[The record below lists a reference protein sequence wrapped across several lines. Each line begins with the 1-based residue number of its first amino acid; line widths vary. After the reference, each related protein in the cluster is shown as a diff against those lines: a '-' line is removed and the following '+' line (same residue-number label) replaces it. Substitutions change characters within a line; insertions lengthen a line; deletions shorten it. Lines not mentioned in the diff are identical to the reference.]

1 MTRMTSKQRAYL
13 RSLAN
18 TLQPIVYVGK
28 GGLSATIEKQA
39 DDALTAR
46 ELIKGKVL
54 ENAPDTA
61 REAAEQ
67 LAQAVS
73 AEVVQVIGRVF
84 VLYRRNEEEP
94 QITLPRAR

>member
-1 MTRMTSKQRAYL
+1 MTSKQRAYL

-18 TLQPIVYVGK
+18 PLQPIVYVGK
-28 GGLSATIEKQA
+28 GGLSDTIEKQT

-54 ENAPDTA
+54 ENAPDTT

-67 LAQAVS
+67 LAQAVH

-84 VLYRRNEEEP
+84 VLYRRNDKEP
-94 QITLPRAR
+94 KITLPRAK

>member
-1 MTRMTSKQRAYL
+1 MTSKQRAYL

-18 TLQPIVYVGK
+18 TMQPIVYVGK
-28 GGLSATIEKQA
+28 GGLADTIEKQT

-54 ENAPDTA
+54 EAAPDTA
-61 REAAEQ
+61 RNIAEA
-67 LAQAVS
+67 LAFAVS

-84 VLYRRNEEEP
+84 VLYRRNDENP
-94 QITLPRAR
+94 QIVLPRVKG